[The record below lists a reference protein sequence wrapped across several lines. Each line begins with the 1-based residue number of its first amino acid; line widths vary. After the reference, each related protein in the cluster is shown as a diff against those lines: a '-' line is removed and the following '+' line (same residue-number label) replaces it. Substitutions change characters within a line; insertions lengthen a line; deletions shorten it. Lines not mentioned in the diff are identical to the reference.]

1 MLERGLSYIQKLNY
15 LRRLVNKG
23 DDKLSSQIFHLYA
36 SKDISQLTIVEQ
48 CRYLEAV
55 YDTDFTSEILSSTVT
70 WKCMKKRILV
80 ADKMLDLVQS
90 RKHESLKHLSTL
102 YSELSWLKIWDM
114 ALDYGLRGTKAA
126 LCLYGTLPRP
136 LFGCPRCGTSVTA
149 GLTYIQHLC
158 VGHQE
163 LELDIVDKLCDMII
177 ASDPHIINIGQRL
190 MKYLPLS

>member
-23 DDKLSSQIFHLYA
+23 DDKISSQIFHLFA

-55 YDTDFTSEILSSTVT
+55 YETDFTSEILSSTVT
-70 WKCMKKRILV
+70 WKCMKKRILT

-102 YSELSWLKIWDM
+102 YSELSWLEIWDM
-114 ALDYGLRGTKAA
+114 ALDYGIRGTKP
-126 LCLYGTLPRP
+126 LCAFMVHSPNRFSEIDYTHAVVHP
-136 LFGCPRCGTSVTA
+136 LQQV
-149 GLTYIQHLC
+149 LLIY
-158 VGHQE
+158 
-163 LELDIVDKLCDMII
+163 
-177 ASDPHIINIGQRL
+177 NI
-190 MKYLPLS
+190 YV